1 MAQLP
6 RYQETGLVSGDV
18 PRLDFANL
26 REQAQGMQSVS
37 GALDRISQ
45 FAFGE
50 MKKEKDR
57 MDQLSDIQAR
67 FELEGVVSQEIEKI
81 TREVKTGK
89 LLDINAV
96 QARIQAMSG
105 LAQAG
110 LKTVEQQQGLM
121 QSIATKGR
129 AVMSAASDIFV
140 KASQD
145 EADYK
150 IGQYNSSASVVF
162 QNYFQTEQSFES
174 VLVKKYQE
182 AGVIMN
188 LAKINGGNVKA
199 AVDGFEA
206 SFATARSNFIREFI
220 NGSDDPVIAYQLIKA
235 GKSPNQMINQMMQT
249 GEKANVLKAAD
260 EAMADYNKTVD
271 NVTKVNAERAKV
283 IEVEWADAIRSGNDE
298 TIKSVLARTRI
309 YDGNNYE
316 KRMAQY
322 ESTGGMFG
330 VTNNALIIKGFD
342 ERLADPY
349 GKNPLTIKELTENAS
364 KMTQEKY
371 SSYLD
376 RIKSFSDS
384 RVKIMRE
391 RAASELGMTPGPVLM
406 KDAARQMQEAKMNK
420 LDVEWIDARSQNP
433 NLDPMTW
440 FAENKE
446 KIFKTAGQKVT
457 TDIQAKV
464 AGRTIKTEAGFN
476 KAIREAQ
483 QLGKTDDV
491 ARLTI
496 ELNELRQAIKDGL
509 VDKNGQPIKSGA
521 KE

>member
-6 RYQETGLVSGDV
+6 RYQSSGIFSADV

-26 REQAQGMQSVS
+26 RESAQGMQNI
-37 GALDRISQ
+37 GGQLDRLSQ

-50 MKKEKDR
+50 EKKEQDR
-57 MDQLSDIQAR
+57 LTKLSDIQAR
-67 FELEGVVSQEIEKI
+67 FELEGIVSQEMEKI
-81 TREVKTGK
+81 TRDVKTGK
-89 LLDINAV
+89 LRDLGAV
-96 QARIQAMSG
+96 QTRIQAMSG
-105 LAQAG
+105 LAQGG

-129 AVMSAASDIFV
+129 SIMSTASDIFV
-140 KASQD
+140 KASQA

-150 IGQYNSSASVVF
+150 VSQYNSSASVLF

-174 VLVKKYQE
+174 ILKKRYEE
-182 AGVIMN
+182 AGFVMH
-188 LAKINGGNVKA
+188 LAKINGGDVKA
-199 AVDGFEA
+199 AADGFEA
-206 SFATARSNFIREFI
+206 SFAVARSNFIREFI
-220 NGSDDPVIAYQLIKA
+220 NGSEDPIIAYQLIKA

-249 GEKANVLKAAD
+249 GEKASVLKAAD

-271 NVTKVNAERAKV
+271 NVTKVNAERAKGL
-283 IEVEWADAIRSGNDE
+283 EVEWADAIRSGDDGV
-298 TIKSVLARTRI
+298 IKSVLARSRI
-309 YDGNNYE
+309 YDSSNYE

-322 ESTGGMFG
+322 EGTGGMFG
-330 VTNNALIIKGFD
+330 VTNNATLIKGFD

-349 GKNPLTIKELTENAS
+349 GKNPLTFKELTDNAS

-406 KDAARQMQEAKMNK
+406 KDAARIVQEAKMNK
-420 LDVEWIDARSQNP
+420 LDVEWIDARKLNP
-433 NLDPMTW
+433 DLDPLMW
-440 FAENKE
+440 FSEKKE
-446 KIFKTAGQKVT
+446 EIFKIAGKKAS
-457 TDIQAKV
+457 TDIQSKV
-464 AGRTIKTEAGFN
+464 TGRTIKTEAGFN
-476 KAIREAQ
+476 KAIRDAQ

-496 ELNELRQAIKDGL
+496 ELNELRQAIAAGL
-509 VDKNGQPIKSGA
+509 IDQNGQPIKSGA